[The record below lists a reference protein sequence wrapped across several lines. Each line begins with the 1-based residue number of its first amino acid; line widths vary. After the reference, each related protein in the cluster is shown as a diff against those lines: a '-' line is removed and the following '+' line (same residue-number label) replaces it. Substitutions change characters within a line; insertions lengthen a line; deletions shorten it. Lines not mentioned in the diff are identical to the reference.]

1 MTFRRPPRVFRGYAL
16 DLDGT
21 VYLGG
26 KLLPGAAEIIARI
39 RAAGSRLV
47 FLTNNPLRSPVSY
60 AEALTGLGI
69 PADPGDVVT
78 PLGVLTAYLADRHP
92 GQAVLTV
99 AEPLVDETLAAAGIP
114 VTTHPAEAGVVVVS
128 FDRTFSYDKL
138 LSAYRAVR
146 HFGAAIVATNPDP
159 FCPTPDGGLPDCAAM
174 LAAVEACTEARA
186 EAIMGKPS
194 EHMAA
199 ELLRRLEV
207 PAGEAAI
214 VGDRISTDVAMSR
227 SLGMTSVLVLSGV
240 TAADEAARSP
250 QRPDYVID
258 GIAAL
263 LPDEPRADE
272 PRADAPR
279 PTEESSSDRVRVH
292 ADPPRPDRGQ
302 PDRRLRADPRVRVA
316 LRRL

>member
-1 MTFRRPPRVFRGYAL
+1 
-16 DLDGT
+16 
-21 VYLGG
+21 
-26 KLLPGAAEIIARI
+26 
-39 RAAGSRLV
+39 
-47 FLTNNPLRSPVSY
+47 
-60 AEALTGLGI
+60 
-69 PADPGDVVT
+69 
-78 PLGVLTAYLADRHP
+78 
-92 GQAVLTV
+92 
-99 AEPLVDETLAAAGIP
+99 
-114 VTTHPAEAGVVVVS
+114 
-128 FDRTFSYDKL
+128 
-138 LSAYRAVR
+138 
-146 HFGAAIVATNPDP
+146 
-159 FCPTPDGGLPDCAAM
+159 
-174 LAAVEACTEARA
+174 
-186 EAIMGKPS
+186 
-194 EHMAA
+194 MAA

-207 PAGEAAI
+207 QAGEAAI